1 MKRTIL
7 LVLMVVMTSS
17 PCFAQE
23 IEPAGMFSIEGTLWY
38 APFAWIIF
46 PHFRQIPPSM
56 TDIGFSGGVVYTP
69 QWSQP
74 NVTNTLYID
83 MVAASFFMYTADNN
97 PEEGWELMLV
107 NEYALGMVQPTIG
120 VGFMISYQTQIL
132 SLIPIV
138 YMALLIKI
146 DDNWT
151 PPEQIMSISPNQG
164 EQGTTLTDVSI
175 WSRNTT
181 FDDDSPVEIS
191 FDPPDGLTISNIN
204 VISNTV
210 IEFDLDIAVDA
221 PVGTKRVIVT
231 YDDGRKVVDSSD
243 ATYGFEVTEPAPPGE
258 IVSISP
264 NEGEQ
269 GTTLTDVTI
278 MGADTTFEDD
288 GVSAIGLM
296 PPGGVTVSNI
306 NIISN
311 TEIEFDLEIAIDAPV
326 GSKGVI
332 ATQGGIGYLN
342 NGEVVFEI
350 LEKTN

>member
-1 MKRTIL
+1 
-7 LVLMVVMTSS
+7 
-17 PCFAQE
+17 
-23 IEPAGMFSIEGTLWY
+23 
-38 APFAWIIF
+38 
-46 PHFRQIPPSM
+46 
-56 TDIGFSGGVVYTP
+56 
-69 QWSQP
+69 
-74 NVTNTLYID
+74 
-83 MVAASFFMYTADNN
+83 
-97 PEEGWELMLV
+97 
-107 NEYALGMVQPTIG
+107 
-120 VGFMISYQTQIL
+120 MISYQTQIL

-231 YDDGRKVVDSSD
+231 YDDGRKVVDSRCN
-243 ATYGFEVTEPAPPGE
+243 ATCGFEVTEPAPPGE